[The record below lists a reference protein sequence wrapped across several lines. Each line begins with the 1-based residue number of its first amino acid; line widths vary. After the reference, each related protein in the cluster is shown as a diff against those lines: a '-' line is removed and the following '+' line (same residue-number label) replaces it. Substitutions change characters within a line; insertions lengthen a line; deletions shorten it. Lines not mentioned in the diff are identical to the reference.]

1 MVDNNS
7 AAALVKQH
15 QVETKDQ
22 KPETCAD
29 IIKASSI
36 RIVLSVLHCVCVFL
50 INYDA
55 TLQKKI
61 NIYDNIQVLLKTFLS
76 IKYFRKTESI

>member
-22 KPETCAD
+22 KPETCTD

-36 RIVLSVLHCVCVFL
+36 RIVLSVLHCVCVYPV
-50 INYDA
+50 NYDA
-55 TLQKKI
+55 TL
-61 NIYDNIQVLLKTFLS
+61 
-76 IKYFRKTESI
+76 

>member
-55 TLQKKI
+55 TLKKI
-61 NIYDNIQVLLKTFLS
+61 YIHNNIISPSEKRSLK
-76 IKYFRKTESI
+76 KYFRKTESI